1 MGVVD
6 WHSARSDLAGVS
18 GSGVN
23 FLKPWLLVEGEMG
36 ARLFWQFYSRAPAH
50 GGWGWSR
57 PGSEEVAKIGE
68 GTEWVSY
75 FASLKACA
83 DKKRGVHSP
92 RLLMHGRTQK
102 GGPC

>member
-36 ARLFWQFYSRAPAH
+36 ARLFWQFIAGLQH
-50 GGWGWSR
+50 MEGGG
-57 PGSEEVAKIGE
+57 GAGQ
-68 GTEWVSY
+68 G
-75 FASLKACA
+75 LK
-83 DKKRGVHSP
+83 R
-92 RLLMHGRTQK
+92 
-102 GGPC
+102 